1 MTGSPTA
8 RPNPDAGWTW
18 TFQLIPLEPGPRTRF
33 VFRWRAQVA
42 PWWVRAF
49 LTLLIVPADAV
60 MSHDMLHGLKQRAE
74 QR

>member
-1 MTGSPTA
+1 M
-8 RPNPDAGWTW
+8 
-18 TFQLIPLEPGPRTRF
+18 
-33 VFRWRAQVA
+33 FRWRAQVA